1 MSYLSETMCIL
12 IIVTLS
18 EYFLHS
24 KYSQLSNL
32 VRGSTRKDT
41 QTCSGYFAILFC
53 CTQGFWNYVNHSR
66 ACEYPL
72 PAVNVDGSL
81 IHDDLVKGNTF
92 NKYFNSVF
100 TADEDISNL

>member
-1 MSYLSETMCIL
+1 MSYLSEMMCVL

-41 QTCSGYFAILFC
+41 QGRAQVILQSYFA
-53 CTQGFWNYVNHSR
+53 V
-66 ACEYPL
+66 P
-72 PAVNVDGSL
+72 
-81 IHDDLVKGNTF
+81 K
-92 NKYFNSVF
+92 VF
-100 TADEDISNL
+100 GVM